1 MRALVISGGGSK
13 GAFAG
18 GIAEYL
24 IREEGRRYGLFV
36 GASTGS
42 LLIPLLSIGEI
53 TKIKEIYTSVTQSDI
68 FSNCPFIIRRDKE
81 GFRTSINHLGI
92 VGMFIKGAK
101 TFGDS
106 TNLRTLIK
114 RILTEKDFHRIKSHF
129 VDVVVTVSNF
139 TTNKVEYKAAKD
151 GSYEDFVDWMWASSN
166 FIPFM
171 SLLEKNGHEYG
182 DGGFADLIPIS
193 EAINRGATEIDVIVL
208 KTEKPR
214 TNHKKVRN
222 ALELTTRVFDFM
234 LDQIA
239 SDDIAIGKLAGA
251 EKKVSLNFYH
261 PPELLTENSLVFDP
275 VMMKRWW
282 QEGLEFG
289 RDYQPTCKL
298 VENETATEPK
308 KVWTK

>member
-24 IREEGRRYGLFV
+24 IREKGRRYGLFV
-36 GASTGS
+36 GTSTGS

-53 TKIKEIYTSVTQSDI
+53 SKIKEIYTSVTQSDI
-68 FSNCPFIIRRDKE
+68 FSNCPFIIRRDGE
-81 GFRTSINHLGI
+81 GFRTRINHLGI

-106 TNLRTLIK
+106 SNLRDLIK
-114 RILTEKDFHRIKSHF
+114 RILTEKDFHRIRSHF

-139 TTNKVEYKAAKD
+139 TTNREEYKAAKE
-151 GSYEDFVDWMWASSN
+151 GTYEDFVDWMWASSN

-171 SLLEKNGHEYG
+171 SLLEKNGQEYG
-182 DGGFADLIPIS
+182 DGGRADLIPIN
-193 EAINRGATEIDVIVL
+193 EANNRGATEIDVIVL
-208 KTEKPR
+208 TTEKPR
-214 TNHKKVRN
+214 TRDKNVRN
-222 ALELTTRVFDFM
+222 ALELTTRVFDVM

-239 SDDIAIGKLAGA
+239 YDDISIGKLAGA
-251 EKKVSLNFYH
+251 EKKVTLNFYH

-275 VMMKRWW
+275 VMMKKWW
-282 QEGLEFG
+282 QQGLDYG
-289 RDYQPTCKL
+289 RTYQPTSKL
-298 VENETATEPK
+298 VEQQSPSEPQ

>member
-24 IREEGRRYGLFV
+24 IQERGRRYGLFV
-36 GASTGS
+36 GTSTGS

-53 TKIKEIYTSVTQSDI
+53 SKIKRIYTSVTQSDI
-68 FSNCPFIIRRDKE
+68 FSNCPFIIRKDADGYKTR
-81 GFRTSINHLGI
+81 INHFGI
-92 VGMFIKGAK
+92 IKMFIKGAK

-106 TNLRTLIK
+106 SNLRLLIK
-114 RILTEKDFHRIKSHF
+114 KILTEKDFHRIRSHF
-129 VDVVVTVSNF
+129 VDVVVAVSNF
-139 TTNKVEYKAAKD
+139 STNKVEYKSAKE

-171 SLLEKNGHEYG
+171 SLLEKEGEEYG
-182 DGGFADLIPIS
+182 DGGFGDLIPIS
-193 EAINRGATEIDVIVL
+193 EAINRGATEIDIIVL

-214 TNHKKVRN
+214 VKHKSVRN

-234 LDQIA
+234 MDQIA
-239 SDDIAIGKLAGA
+239 SDDIAIGTLTGA
-251 EKKVSLNFYH
+251 EKQVTLNFYY

-275 VMMKRWW
+275 ETMKRWW
-282 QEGLEFG
+282 QEGYEFG
-289 RDYQPTCKL
+289 QKHHPICKYL
-298 VENETATEPK
+298 EPETDSQPK

>member
-24 IREEGRRYGLFV
+24 IREKGRRYGLFV
-36 GASTGS
+36 GTSTGS

-53 TKIKEIYTSVTQSDI
+53 SKIKEIYTSVTQSDI
-68 FSNCPFIIRRDKE
+68 FSNCPFIIRRDGE
-81 GFRTSINHLGI
+81 GFRTRINHLGI

-106 TNLRTLIK
+106 SNLRDLIK
-114 RILTEKDFHRIKSHF
+114 RILTEKDFHRIRSHF

-139 TTNKVEYKAAKD
+139 TTNRVEYKAAKEGTYD
-151 GSYEDFVDWMWASSN
+151 DFVDWMWASSN

-171 SLLEKNGHEYG
+171 SLLEKNGQEYG
-182 DGGFADLIPIS
+182 DGGFADLIPIN

-214 TNHKKVRN
+214 TRHKKVRN

-239 SDDIAIGKLAGA
+239 HDDIAIGKLAGA
-251 EKKVSLNFYH
+251 EKKVTLNFYH

-275 VMMKRWW
+275 VMMKKWW
-282 QEGLEFG
+282 QQGLDYG
-289 RDYQPTCKL
+289 RTYQPTSKL
-298 VENETATEPK
+298 VEQQSSSEPQ

>member
-24 IREEGRRYGLFV
+24 IREQGQRYGLFV
-36 GASTGS
+36 GTSTGS
-42 LLIPLLSIGEI
+42 LLIPLLAIGEI
-53 TKIKEIYTSVTQSDI
+53 SKIRKIYTSVTQDDI
-68 FSNCPFIIRRDKE
+68 FSNCPFIIRKDAE
-81 GFRTSINHLGI
+81 GYKSSINHWGI
-92 VGMFIKGAK
+92 VKMFIKGAK

-106 TNLRTLIK
+106 SNLRNLIK
-114 RILTEKDFHRIKSHF
+114 EILTEKDFHRIRSHF

-139 TTNKVEYKAAKD
+139 STNRVEYKTAKE
-151 GSYEDFVDWMWASSN
+151 GSYEDFVDWMWASAN

-171 SLLEKNGHEYG
+171 SLLEKNGQEYG
-182 DGGFADLIPIS
+182 DGGFGDLTPIS

-214 TNHKKVRN
+214 LKHKKVRN

-234 LDQIA
+234 LDQI
-239 SDDIAIGKLAGA
+239 SNDDITIGKLAGA
-251 EKKVSLNFYH
+251 EKQVTLNFYH

-275 VMMKRWW
+275 ESMSRWW
-282 QEGLEFG
+282 QQGYEYGQKINPLSK
-289 RDYQPTCKL
+289 YVV
-298 VENETATEPK
+298 VESEAK
-308 KVWTK
+308 KVWIK